1 MNLSL
6 LRSFSRYIQKISTRT
21 RTTAPPLNLTLIDVG
36 ASYFLH
42 KPWIPLI
49 LAKRVRLIAVDP
61 NAQNLS
67 YLDSYPAIAV
77 TKVSEA
83 LSSSPGK
90 QTLYV
95 TNVDSGSSLFPPKP
109 SREDFLRSPQ
119 LRNYLFPVKEEKISV
134 TTLDSLPIK
143 SNDAVALKID
153 TQGAELEILKGG
165 ASLLKQRRIMSV
177 EAEVSLLS
185 RPIMAGSPNFPDIA
199 NFLEKFE
206 MEMVWIRPTNR
217 VKRSFKAQERQT
229 EADVLFTLKKEVVI
243 DMGPNYIS
251 AYRSILEAYGLEK
264 EIELLE
270 TLAADK
276 AGLG

>member
-1 MNLSL
+1 MNSSL
-6 LRSFSRYIQKISTRT
+6 LRSLARHIRKISTRT

-83 LSSSPGK
+83 LSSSPGE

-119 LRNYLFPVKEEKISV
+119 LRDYLFPVREEEINV
-134 TTLDSLPIK
+134 TTLDLLPITG
-143 SNDAVALKID
+143 NDAVALKID
-153 TQGAELEILKGG
+153 TQGAELEILKGA

-185 RPIMAGSPNFPDIA
+185 RPIMSGAPNLQDIA
-199 NFLEKFE
+199 SFLEKFG
-206 MEMVWIRPTNR
+206 MELVWIRPTNR

-229 EADVLFTLKKEVVI
+229 EADVLFTLNKEIVI
-243 DMGPNYIS
+243 EMGGNYIS
-251 AYRSILEAYGLEK
+251 AYKSVLEAYGLEK

-270 TLAADK
+270 TLATDK
-276 AGLG
+276 VGLG